1 MKYTSKEALDNIVV
15 EFDEMGMICS
25 NIAYKDFWEKDLH
38 FKEIFGCEYEIIMKD
53 LKRLEQLEKII
64 KENFGYNENT
74 KECFFNY
81 DAPVMEEEIKEALG
95 YE

>member
-1 MKYTSKEALDNIVV
+1 MNSKEALDNIVV

-25 NIAYKDFWEKDLH
+25 NIAYKDFWEKELH

-53 LKRLEQLEKII
+53 LKRLEKLEKII

-81 DAPVMEEEIKEALG
+81 DAPVMEEELKEELG

>member
-1 MKYTSKEALDNIVV
+1 MNSKECLELAIL
-15 EFDEMGMICS
+15 
-25 NIAYKDFWEKDLH
+25 
-38 FKEIFGCEYEIIMKD
+38 EYEKETIDDENNQWVKNVLKGLKQIKQD
-53 LKRLEQLEKII
+53 LERLEQLEKII

-81 DAPVMEEEIKEALG
+81 DAPVMEEEIKKALG